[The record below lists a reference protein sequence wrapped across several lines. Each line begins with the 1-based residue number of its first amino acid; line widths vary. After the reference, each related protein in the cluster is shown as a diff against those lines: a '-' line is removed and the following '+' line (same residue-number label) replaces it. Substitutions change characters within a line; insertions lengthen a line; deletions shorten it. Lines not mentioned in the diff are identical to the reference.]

1 MDFERRF
8 SDHETEAE
16 FSISESLP
24 TKRKIKKLT
33 KIWNSLCSVFK
44 SQSVIDCS
52 IIKFPAQDLIK
63 KVFPFELMNK
73 KIYTFICSNTI
84 FQHVFASV
92 FIFIK

>member
-8 SDHETEAE
+8 SDHEAEAE
-16 FSISESLP
+16 FSISENLL
-24 TKRKIKKLT
+24 TKKLT
-33 KIWNSLCSVFK
+33 KIWNSLCSVLK

-52 IIKFPAQDLIK
+52 IIKCPAQDLIK

-73 KIYTFICSNTI
+73 KIYTFIRSNTI

-92 FIFIK
+92 FIFIKQK